1 MTEQYVD
8 SLIEAVL
15 KSDTVV
21 TARQKRLAW
30 ERLEQR
36 AAQQTIWPPLVE
48 PEISF
53 ATSLRLTLTRLRR
66 GLAIL
71 LVDERNY
78 ERARKERLTFYL
90 CPVSSHATSQ
100 IMIEFSPHTRP
111 QV

>member
-1 MTEQYVD
+1 MTEQHLD

-21 TARQKRLAW
+21 TGRQKRLAW

-48 PEISF
+48 PEVSL
-53 ATSLRLTLTRLRR
+53 AASLRFTLTRLRR

-71 LVDERNY
+71 LVDEGGY
-78 ERARKERLTFYL
+78 ERARQERLTFYL
-90 CPVSSHATSQ
+90 CPIGNLATSQ
-100 IMIEFSPHTRP
+100 IMAECSPHARP
-111 QV
+111 QM